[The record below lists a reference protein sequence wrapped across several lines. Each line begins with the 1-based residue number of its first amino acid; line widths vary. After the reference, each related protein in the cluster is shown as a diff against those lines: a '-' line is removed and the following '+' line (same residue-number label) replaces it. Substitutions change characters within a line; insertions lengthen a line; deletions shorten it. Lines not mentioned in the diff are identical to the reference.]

1 MDLIKLIINN
11 EMCVGDLALKLNISQ
26 PKVSML
32 LKELR
37 DIKLVL
43 SRIDGKKRYY
53 SVDIDVLNSYIN
65 DIKKV
70 LSDFQANT
78 SNEIIIRRK
87 VLFSN

>member
-1 MDLIKLIINN
+1 LDLLKLILNN
-11 EMCVGDLALKLNISQ
+11 ELCVGDMALRLNITQ

-37 DIKLVL
+37 DLKLIL

-53 SVDIDVLNSYIN
+53 SINLNVLNLYIS
-65 DIKKV
+65 DIKKM
-70 LSDFQANT
+70 LSDFEVIT

-87 VLFSN
+87 V

>member
-1 MDLIKLIINN
+1 MDLLKLILNN
-11 EMCVGDLALKLNISQ
+11 ELCVGDMALRLNISQ

-37 DIKLVL
+37 DLKLIL

-53 SVDIDVLNSYIN
+53 SVNLNVLNLYIS
-65 DIKKV
+65 DIKKM
-70 LSDFQANT
+70 LSDFEVIT

-87 VLFSN
+87 V